1 MSAEPFS
8 APPSPSQ
15 PAQQAGQRRV
25 PIVGAVYL
33 LHFDQPIGNPANPRA
48 LAQHYMGWTSYLGP
62 RLAAHRDGVGAA
74 IMAALAE
81 RGIGFTLARTWQG
94 TRADERALKNRHN
107 HPRLC
112 PTCQGRAPQLD
123 PRTKLRDVEHDL
135 GLAELRRAG
144 EARRRE
150 LAATPASQR
159 EQTRRRL
166 LEGYQRRQ
174 AARAR
179 RPAARASRS
188 TRTPS
193 NPSAEERER

>member
-1 MSAEPFS
+1 VSAEPLPVMS
-8 APPSPSQ
+8 PPGQ
-15 PAQQAGQRRV
+15 PATQGGQRRV

-81 RGIGFTLARTWQG
+81 RGIGFTLSRTWQG

-112 PTCQGRAPQLD
+112 PTCKGRAPQLD
-123 PRTKLRDVEHDL
+123 PRTTLRDVEHDL
-135 GLAELRRAG
+135 GLAELRRAD

-150 LAATPASQR
+150 LAATPPDQR

-166 LEGYQRRQ
+166 LEGDQRRQ
-174 AARAR
+174 ATRTR

-188 TRTPS
+188 TRTRR
-193 NPSAEERER
+193 NPAAEERER